1 MFNNV
6 FCFVYF
12 MDDRLRALERLAR
25 TSSVWSDVLRWR
37 GELKKAGEGA
47 VLDLGLPHQ
56 WAVGSGN
63 ARYGE
68 ALVALRGLCAS
79 DDGLHPFA
87 GGVAR
92 PLTFKE
98 TVQARIEQCEREGAA
113 SLWESWL
120 DTGSAIVYQ
129 KGTTKFRVV
138 VPCSDALLNDVPA
151 SFRGDFLP
159 VNYDDFVSFV
169 ELDVQDRDDVYNQ
182 PLTPDQ
188 VLKHKGW
195 LAAVEGDRNLLR
207 RYSNIVF
214 GQVQGG
220 AAMAFWTV
228 PHQDDQGRWVL
239 PKQDQLRPLCAN
251 DVRYGC
257 GCGGGRVLGNS
268 ARFARVCP
276 L

>member
-1 MFNNV
+1 MFI
-6 FCFVYF
+6 YF
-12 MDDRLRALERLAR
+12 FAVCLVMDDRLRRLERLAR

-56 WAVGSGN
+56 WEVVGSGN
-63 ARYGE
+63 ARYGQ
-68 ALVALRGLCAS
+68 ALVALRGLCAG

-98 TVQARIEQCEREGAA
+98 TVQARIDQFEHEGAA
-113 SLWESWL
+113 GLWTNWL
-120 DTGSAIVYQ
+120 DTSSAIVYQ
-129 KGTTKFRVV
+129 KDTTKFRID
-138 VPCSDALLNDVPA
+138 SMSAALLNDVPA
-151 SFRGDFLP
+151 SFRDAFLP
-159 VNYDDFVSFV
+159 VNYDDFSSFV

-182 PLTPDQ
+182 SLTREQ

-195 LAAVEGDRNLLR
+195 LAVVEGDKRLLK
-207 RYSNIVF
+207 RYSDIVF

-220 AAMAFWTV
+220 VAMAFWTV
-228 PHQDDQGRWVL
+228 HRQDAQGRWVC
-239 PKQDQLRPLCAN
+239 PRQSQLRPLCAGN
-251 DVRYGC
+251 
-257 GCGGGRVLGNS
+257 VLGYCYCFGRGLYYY
-268 ARFARVCP
+268 APFARVLP